1 MRASNKSSVPG
12 DCCATPCPKRLPA
25 QRSPSSQYS
34 PSETHRYAGHKID
47 ILRERLVD
55 LLMDLDSKS
64 SSLPLTSQ
72 HLGATIPPDGSWKV
86 NYTKGE
92 LIGQGA
98 FGAVYKAC
106 DNRDCSPVALK
117 ISDDSSDVLRR
128 FRREVETLQQ
138 IRHRN
143 VIEILDFG
151 DDWYTMTLADGS
163 LTDLAPELGDDER
176 IEVVTQAAQGL
187 AAVHAA
193 YPAHRD
199 VTPNNILRIGDR
211 WVVSDF
217 GLVRKPQGM
226 SSSPKTQ
233 GHVGTRGYI
242 APEIFSV
249 GAHEADSRADVY
261 SLGQVVRFITTAK
274 HPQDQASTS
283 VSPVWGPL
291 IAKMTMTARSE
302 RFQTMQEVVA
312 AIHDVRSR
320 LKAQR
325 KADWV
330 AAQKMESEIPADE
343 VIALKMILQEFDE
356 DFREQNLLSLLPQGK
371 RADFR
376 LTIRSLQRLKF
387 LEAAVNENGESWG
400 LRLTAIAVEWLMAN
414 RGRINACALPT
425 NQVQQSASD
434 DNIPF

>member
-1 MRASNKSSVPG
+1 M
-12 DCCATPCPKRLPA
+12 
-25 QRSPSSQYS
+25 
-34 PSETHRYAGHKID
+34 
-47 ILRERLVD
+47 LRERRVD
-55 LLMDLDSKS
+55 LWMDLDSKS
-64 SSLPLTSQ
+64 SSLPPTSQ
-72 HLGATIPPDGSWKV
+72 HLGAIIPPDGSWEV
-86 NYTKGE
+86 NYAKGE
-92 LIGQGA
+92 LIGKGG

-106 DNRDCSPVALK
+106 DKRNGSPVALK
-117 ISDDSSDVLRR
+117 ISDDSSEILRR
-128 FRREVETLQQ
+128 FRREVETLQRL
-138 IRHRN
+138 RHRN

-151 DDWYTMTLADGS
+151 DDWYTMPLAVGS

-176 IEVVTQAAQGL
+176 IEAVTQAAQGL
-187 AAVHAA
+187 AVVHAT

-233 GHVGTRGYI
+233 GRVGTRGYI
-242 APEIFSV
+242 APEILSV

-274 HPQDQASTS
+274 HPQDQAQTS

-291 IAKMTMTARSE
+291 IAKMTMTSRNE

-312 AIHDVRSR
+312 ALDDVRSR

-343 VIALKMILQEFDE
+343 VLALKLILQEFDE
-356 DFREQNLLSLLPQGK
+356 DFREQNLLSLVPHDK

-376 LTIRSLQRLKF
+376 LTIRCLQRRKF
-387 LEAAVNENGESWG
+387 LEAALNEHGEPWG
-400 LRLTAIAVEWLMAN
+400 LRLSATAVDWAMAHRAV
-414 RGRINACALPT
+414 INACTLPT
-425 NQVQQSASD
+425 NQVQHSASD